1 VGTSRGMDEVS
12 SRLMNLAGRC
22 APQFDRRD
30 WQRGEDYFRDRA
42 VSIVRVGPDGLEAL
56 VQGSEEFPYDVRLD
70 WSKADDNRLGIDCS
84 CPRFAEWGACKH
96 VAATIFAADA
106 RKLGVRVPGTDP
118 LSVDVIEGDDDREV
132 GHRFGHDADDEDWD
146 PPRGGRTAGV
156 PPARAGNGEG
166 NGSSRAGRVRIPNW
180 KKQLDQLAEAANE
193 ERAQCAESETGSPR
207 SKPREIW
214 YLLDVARTLRHGWPC
229 ISLRQC
235 VLKKDGTRGKLK
247 AVRLSLDEA
256 GALSLA
262 EDRRLLAL
270 LAGNDQD
277 TDYGFGS
284 YRYLYDL
291 SDFAVAPAM
300 FDFLL
305 PQLCAS
311 GRFGWLPDDGSG
323 NATIRPLAWDDGP
336 AWKVSLNLAKSADE
350 KHWVLG
356 GRLIRGEEIDELSN
370 PLVVLRH
377 GLAIFRDRIARVDA
391 WGHFH
396 WVSLL
401 REFGSLSVPV
411 KEEQDLVERLVQSP
425 DPPPVDWP
433 AELRWVEERPAPV
446 PRLRITNSKSQWSE
460 NLEGRLAFQYG
471 DRSAAFED
479 GQAGW
484 YDRPSRRAVFRDLE
498 AENAAKDRLLAAG
511 AKRPDRY
518 GPREAGLFQI
528 LPAKMSGLVL
538 ELTEAGWDVEAQG
551 CVIRRPASWTIN
563 VTSGIDWFELDGAFN
578 FGGVEA
584 RLPELLAAL
593 RSGERFVKLGDGSR
607 GMLPHDWLARYAS
620 LAELGEQHADRLRFL
635 PNQAALLDVL
645 LAEHERENVAV
656 DQTFAQL
663 REKLR
668 SFEGVRPGQ
677 EPASFVGELRHYQR
691 EGLGWL
697 QFLDEFGFGG
707 CLADDMGLGKT
718 IQVLAHLEQ
727 RRVASGPRESKGRR
741 KRDDGRRPSPVV
753 EGAHRPSLVAD
764 GAHRPSLVV
773 VPRSLVFNWIEEARR
788 FTPELSVL
796 NYTGHERS
804 AVRDRLNDVDL
815 VVTTYGTIRRD
826 IARLRDQEF
835 DYAILDEAQAIKNA
849 SSQAAKACRLLRAR
863 RRLAMTGTPVENHLG
878 ELWSLFEFLN
888 PGMLGKSRKLTG
900 LVAKT
905 RRRAVEPDGERE
917 PAVDATLLTRA
928 LRPFLLRRTKQQVL
942 AELPAKTEQTLYCE
956 LDPTD
961 RELYEELRDHYRLA
975 LVDRVKKF
983 GLQKSKIHVLE
994 ALLRL
999 RQAACH
1005 PGLLDK
1011 KKIDSGSS
1019 KLETLLE
1026 QLTEVIAEG
1035 HKALVFSQFTSLLAI
1050 VRRRL
1055 DGRQMV
1061 YEYLDGKTV
1070 KRQSKVERFQT
1081 DPDCRL
1087 FLISLKAGG
1096 QGLNLTA
1103 ADYVFILDPW
1113 WNPAVEAQAVD
1124 RAHRMGQQRHVFAY
1138 RLIARD
1144 TVEEKILLLQN
1155 QKRDLAQAIVSAD
1168 KSLLGNLTAD
1178 DLQLLL
1184 S

>member
-1 VGTSRGMDEVS
+1 MDEAS
-12 SRLMNLAGRC
+12 SQLMNLARRSV
-22 APQFDRRD
+22 PQFDRRD
-30 WQRGEDYFRDRA
+30 WRRGEEYFRAGA
-42 VSIVRVGPDGLEAL
+42 VSIMRGGPDGLEAL
-56 VQGSEEFPYDVRLD
+56 VQGSQASPYDVRLD
-70 WSKADDNRLGIDCS
+70 WSNADDDQLRVSCS
-84 CPRFAEWGACKH
+84 CPRFADRGTCKH
-96 VAATIFAADA
+96 IAATILAADA
-106 RKLGVRVPGTDP
+106 ETLGEVVAGTDR
-118 LSVDVIEGDDDREV
+118 LLVDGLEPDFEPTEF
-132 GHRFGHDADDEDWD
+132 GHRFRDDADDEDWD
-146 PPRGGRTAGV
+146 RRVAGGPLTRGRSGAEDRST
-156 PPARAGNGEG
+156 
-166 NGSSRAGRVRIPNW
+166 RAGRVRVPNW

-193 ERAQCAESETGSPR
+193 ERAQRVKSEAGSPR

-270 LAGNDQD
+270 LAGNDQGA
-277 TDYGFGS
+277 DYGFGS

-311 GRFGWLPDDGSG
+311 GRFGWLPDDGSSD
-323 NATIRPLAWDDGP
+323 ATFRPLAWDDGP
-336 AWKVSLNLAKSADE
+336 AWQLSLNLAKSADE
-350 KHWVLG
+350 KHWMLS
-356 GRLIRGEEIDELSN
+356 GRLVRGEEIEDLFK

-377 GLAIFRDRIARVDA
+377 GLAIYQDRIARFDA
-391 WGHFH
+391 RDDFP

-401 REFGSLSVPV
+401 RESGSLTVPV
-411 KEEQDLVERLVQSP
+411 KEEQDLVERLVQSAAL
-425 DPPPVDWP
+425 PPVNWP

-446 PRLRITNSKSQWSE
+446 PRLRITNSKSQWSQD
-460 NLEGRLAFQYG
+460 LEGRLAFQYG
-471 DRSAAFED
+471 NRSAAFED
-479 GQAGW
+479 GQAAW
-484 YDRPSRRAVFRDLE
+484 YDRPTRRAVFRDLN
-498 AENAAKDRLLAAG
+498 AETAAKNRLLAAG

-551 CVIRRPASWTIN
+551 CVIRRPANWTIN
-563 VTSGIDWFELDGAFN
+563 VTSGIDWFELDGAFD

-584 RLPELLAAL
+584 RLPELLAAV

-607 GMLPHDWLARYAS
+607 GMLPHEWLARYAS
-620 LAELGEQHADRLRFL
+620 LADLGQQRADRLRFL
-635 PNQAALLDVL
+635 PTQAALLDVL
-645 LAEHERENVAV
+645 LAEHERKNVAV

-727 RRVASGPRESKGRR
+727 RRLASEPRESKSRR
-741 KRDDGRRPSPVV
+741 KRD
-753 EGAHRPSLVAD
+753 GAHRPSLVVD

-773 VPRSLVFNWIEEARR
+773 VPRSLVFNWIEEAHR
-788 FTPELSVL
+788 FTPKLSVL
-796 NYTGHERS
+796 NYTGLERS

-888 PGMLGKSRKLTG
+888 PGMLGKSRSLNG

-905 RRRAVEPDGERE
+905 RRRTVEPDGERE

-1055 DGRQMV
+1055 DGRQVV

-1124 RAHRMGQQRHVFAY
+1124 RAHRMGQKRHVFAY

-1168 KSLLGNLTAD
+1168 KSLLGNLTTD